1 MLQREVQRA
10 EEESRRNQSIIT
22 DYKQICSKLG
32 HRLEE
37 QQSRASQ
44 VWEQLQSTLAEC
56 PNCSGLLGDLS
67 SLVVSEQFS
76 PDPPGT
82 TSVDSGKA
90 RSPTSAESRFEL
102 KVRTMSSLLSRL
114 NTVSL
119 AYAVSR
125 ITCCR
130 EITVHTG
137 TRLF

>member
-10 EEESRRNQSIIT
+10 EEESRRNQSIIA

-32 HRLEE
+32 RRLEE

-56 PNCSGLLGDLS
+56 PHCSGLLSDLS
-67 SLVVSEQFS
+67 SLVVSEQLS

-82 TSVDSGKA
+82 ITSVDSGKP

-102 KVRTMSSLLSRL
+102 KVRAMNHFAS
-114 NTVSL
+114 
-119 AYAVSR
+119 
-125 ITCCR
+125 
-130 EITVHTG
+130 E
-137 TRLF
+137 